1 MESFARLQLIGRI
14 TYYIGWISLLCGGA
28 VHSNIANAMFLNVG
42 LTQRNL
48 FELSTVCFLIC
59 VASELRAL
67 ARNRSQ
73 VGSGSQMTSSVKK
86 QMAG

>member
-1 MESFARLQLIGRI
+1 MESFARLQLVGRI
-14 TYYIGWISLLCGGA
+14 TYYIGWVSLLCGGA
-28 VHSNIANAMFLNVG
+28 VHINIAKAMFLNIG

-67 ARNRSQ
+67 A
-73 VGSGSQMTSSVKK
+73 GSGSRAGGAEVAGSVKK
-86 QMAG
+86 QMAA

>member
-14 TYYIGWISLLCGGA
+14 TYYIGWLSLLCGGA
-28 VHSNIANAMFLNVG
+28 VHINIAKAMLLNVG

-67 ARNRSQ
+67 ARTGSQ
-73 VGSGSQMTSSVKK
+73 VGSGSQMTGSVKK
-86 QMAG
+86 QMAA

>member
-1 MESFARLQLIGRI
+1 MGSFARLQLVGRV
-14 TYYIGWISLLCGGA
+14 TYYIGWVSLLCGGA
-28 VHSNIANAMFLNVG
+28 VHINIAKAMFLSIG

-67 ARNRSQ
+67 AGSESR
-73 VGSGSQMTSSVKK
+73 VGGGSDVAASVKK
-86 QMAG
+86 QMAA

>member
-1 MESFARLQLIGRI
+1 MGSFARLQLVGRI
-14 TYYIGWISLLCGGA
+14 TYYIGWVALLCGGA
-28 VHSNIANAMFLNVG
+28 VHINIAKAMFLNIG

-67 ARNRSQ
+67 AGTESRVGGRSEVAASVNKQ
-73 VGSGSQMTSSVKK
+73 V
-86 QMAG
+86 AA